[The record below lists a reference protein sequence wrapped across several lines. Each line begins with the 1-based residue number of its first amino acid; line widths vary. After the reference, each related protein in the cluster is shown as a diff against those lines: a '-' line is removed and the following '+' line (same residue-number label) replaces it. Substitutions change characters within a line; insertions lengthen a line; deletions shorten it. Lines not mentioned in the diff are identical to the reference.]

1 MATIVNWDTLRE
13 LAGVRAERG
22 WAISLYLGL
31 DPSVAPT
38 APDVAARVNALLTHG
53 ERKLDARRD
62 ELTHEA
68 RKGVQADLER
78 IRRWFAEDFDR
89 SGTAGV
95 AVFASEPDGLFRT
108 LSLAAPV
115 DDAIRLD
122 RELMLAPLVGLVGKG
137 DGPLVA
143 VVNRERGDVYRLED
157 GSFVQVA
164 DLNER
169 QGGLRRS
176 DQGGWSQANY
186 QRWFDE
192 VAEKHVKEVADELN
206 RRVRAERVPVV
217 VVGPEEL
224 RGEFVDALAQETRTA
239 LLGWAAAEAHATP
252 AQVLNAISPLLEEAE
267 AADEAELLERW
278 RGLAARGER
287 GTAGWGDTLEALS
300 DGRVEVLLVAEGG
313 NRTVWQCPAC
323 GRAAA
328 VSGECPLD
336 GIALDERENGVD
348 VAVHRALAHGSRVE
362 VIRHHD
368 DLGPGEG
375 IGALLR
381 Y

>member
-38 APDVAARVNALLTHG
+38 APEVATRVNALLAHG

-89 SGTAGV
+89 SGTSGV
-95 AVFASEPDGLFRT
+95 AVFASSPDGIFRT

-115 DDAIRLD
+115 PDDIRLD
-122 RELMLAPLVGLVGKG
+122 RDLMLAPLVGLVGKG

-143 VVNRERGDVYRLED
+143 VLNRERGDVYRLED

-164 DLNER
+164 DLNEE

-192 VAEKHVKEVADELN
+192 VAEKHVKDVAEELN
-206 RRVRAERVPVV
+206 RRVRARRVPVV

-224 RGEFVDALAQETRTA
+224 RSEFVDALAQETRTA

-252 AQVLNAISPLLEEAE
+252 AQVLRAISPLLEEAE

-287 GTAGWGDTLEALS
+287 GTAGWADTLEALS

-313 NRTVWQCPAC
+313 NRPVWQCSAC
-323 GRAAA
+323 GRATAA
-328 VSGECPLD
+328 SGECPLD
-336 GIALDERENGVD
+336 GIPLDERESGID
-348 VAVHRALAHGSRVE
+348 VAVHGALAHGSRVQ
-362 VIRHHD
+362 VVRHHD
-368 DLGPGEG
+368 DLGPAEG

>member
-22 WAISLYLGL
+22 LAISLYVNL
-31 DPSVAPT
+31 DPSLAPT
-38 APDVAARVNALLTHG
+38 APDVAARVKALLAHG

-62 ELTHEA
+62 DLTHEA

-89 SGTAGV
+89 SGTVGV
-95 AVFASEPDGLFRT
+95 AVFACSPDGLFRT

-115 DDAIRLD
+115 DDAIHLD

-164 DLNER
+164 DLNEE
-169 QGGLRRS
+169 QGGMRRS

-192 VAEKHVKEVADELN
+192 MAEKHVKEVAEELN
-206 RRVRAERVPVV
+206 RRVRARRVPVV

-224 RGEFVDALAQETRTA
+224 RSEFVDALAQETRTA

-252 AQVLNAISPLLEEAE
+252 AQVLHAISPLLEEAE
-267 AADEAELLERW
+267 AAEEAELLERW

-287 GTAGWGDTLEALS
+287 GTAGWAATLEALS
-300 DGRVEVLLVAEGG
+300 DGRVEVLLVAEGA

-328 VSGECPLD
+328 SPGECPLD
-336 GIALDERENGVD
+336 GIAMDERENGVD

-362 VIRHHD
+362 VVHHHD
-368 DLGPGEG
+368 DLGPAEG

>member
-1 MATIVNWDTLRE
+1 MANIVNWDTLRE
-13 LAGVRAERG
+13 LAGVRAVRG

-31 DPSVAPT
+31 DPRVAPT
-38 APDVAARVNALLTHG
+38 APDVAARVNALLAHG
-53 ERKLDARRD
+53 EHKLQARRD

-78 IRRWFAEDFDR
+78 IGRWFAEDFDR

-95 AVFASEPDGLFRT
+95 AVFACAPDGLFRT
-108 LSLAAPV
+108 LALAAPV
-115 DDAIRLD
+115 EDAIRLD

-157 GSFVQVA
+157 GGFVQVA
-164 DLNER
+164 DLNEE

-176 DQGGWSQANY
+176 DQGGWSQANF

-192 VAEKHVKEVADELN
+192 VAEKHVKDVAEELN
-206 RRVRAERVPVV
+206 RRVRARRVPVV
-217 VVGPEEL
+217 VVGPEEI
-224 RGEFVDALAQETRTA
+224 RSEFVDALSQETRTA
-239 LLGWAAAEAHATP
+239 LLGWAATEAHATP
-252 AQVLNAISPLLEEAE
+252 AQVLSAISPLLEEAE
-267 AADEAELLERW
+267 SAEEAELLERW

-287 GTAGWGDTLEALS
+287 ATAGWADTLEALS
-300 DGRVEVLLVAEGG
+300 DGRVEVLLVAEGA
-313 NRTVWQCPAC
+313 NRTVWQCAAC
-323 GRAAA
+323 GRVAS

-336 GIALDERENGVD
+336 GRAMDDRENGVD
-348 VAVHRALAHGSRVE
+348 VALHRALSHGSRVA
-362 VIRHHD
+362 VVRHHD
-368 DLGPGEG
+368 DLGPAEG

>member
-1 MATIVNWDTLRE
+1 M
-13 LAGVRAERG
+13 
-22 WAISLYLGL
+22 
-31 DPSVAPT
+31 
-38 APDVAARVNALLTHG
+38 
-53 ERKLDARRD
+53 
-62 ELTHEA
+62 
-68 RKGVQADLER
+68 
-78 IRRWFAEDFDR
+78 FAC
-89 SGTAGV
+89 A
-95 AVFASEPDGLFRT
+95 PDGLFRT

-157 GSFVQVA
+157 GGFVQVA
-164 DLNER
+164 DLSEE

-192 VAEKHVKEVADELN
+192 VAEKHMKDVAEELN
-206 RRVRAERVPVV
+206 RRVRQRRVPVV
-217 VVGPEEL
+217 VVGPEEI
-224 RGEFVDALAQETRTA
+224 RSEFVDALAQDTRTA
-239 LLGWAAAEAHATP
+239 LLGWAAVEAHATP
-252 AQVLNAISPLLEEAE
+252 AQVLDAISPLLEEAE

-287 GTAGWGDTLEALS
+287 ATAGWADTLEALS
-300 DGRVEVLLVAEGG
+300 DGRVEVLLVAEGA
-313 NRTVWQCPAC
+313 NRTVWQCGAC
-323 GRAAA
+323 GRVAS

-336 GIALDERENGVD
+336 GIAMDERENGVD
-348 VAVHRALAHGSRVE
+348 VALHRALSHGSRVE
-362 VIRHHD
+362 VVRHHD
-368 DLGPGEG
+368 DLGPAEG

>member
-1 MATIVNWDTLRE
+1 M
-13 LAGVRAERG
+13 
-22 WAISLYLGL
+22 
-31 DPSVAPT
+31 
-38 APDVAARVNALLTHG
+38 NALLAHG

-95 AVFASEPDGLFRT
+95 AVFACAPDGLFRT

-115 DDAIRLD
+115 DDALRLD
-122 RELMLAPLVGLVGKG
+122 RDLMLAPLVRLVGKG

-157 GSFVQVA
+157 GGFVQVA
-164 DLNER
+164 DLTEE

-192 VAEKHVKEVADELN
+192 VAEKHMKDVAEELN
-206 RRVRAERVPVV
+206 RRVRQRRVPVV
-217 VVGPEEL
+217 VVGPEEI
-224 RGEFVDALAQETRTA
+224 RSEFVDALAQDARTA
-239 LLGWAAAEAHATP
+239 LLGWAAVEAHATP
-252 AQVLNAISPLLEEAE
+252 AQVLDAISPLLEEAE

-278 RGLAARGER
+278 RGRPQRGARDGRLGRHARGASDGARRGAARR
-287 GTAGWGDTLEALS
+287 GGREP
-300 DGRVEVLLVAEGG
+300 DGVAVRGL
-313 NRTVWQCPAC
+313 RPR
-323 GRAAA
+323 GRDLGAK
-328 VSGECPLD
+328 CPLD
-336 GIALDERENGVD
+336 GIAMNERDTASTSQCTG
-348 VAVHRALAHGSRVE
+348 RSRTAAASRSSGTTR
-362 VIRHHD
+362 ISR
-368 DLGPGEG
+368 PAEG

>member
-1 MATIVNWDTLRE
+1 MATIVSWDTLRE

-22 WAISLYLGL
+22 WAVSLYLGL

-38 APDVAARVNALLTHG
+38 APDVAARVNALLAHG

-68 RKGVQADLER
+68 RKGVRADLER
-78 IRRWFAEDFDR
+78 IRRWFAEEFER

-95 AVFASEPDGLFRT
+95 AVFASAPDGLFRT

-115 DDAIRLD
+115 EDAIRLD

-137 DGPLVA
+137 EGPLVA

-157 GSFVQVA
+157 GGFVQVA
-164 DLNER
+164 DLNEE

-224 RGEFVDALAQETRTA
+224 RSDFVEALAQETRTA

-252 AQVLNAISPLLEEAE
+252 AQVLDAISPLLEEAE
-267 AADEAELLERW
+267 SVEEAELLERW

-287 GTAGWGDTLEALS
+287 GTAGWADTLEALS
-300 DGRVEVLLVAEGG
+300 DGRVEVLLAAEGG

-328 VSGECPLD
+328 ASGECPLD
-336 GIALDERENGVD
+336 GIALDEREHGVD
-348 VAVHRALAHGSRVE
+348 VAVHQALAHGSRVQ
-362 VIRHHD
+362 VVRHHD
-368 DLGPGEG
+368 DLGPAEG

>member
-1 MATIVNWDTLRE
+1 MATIVSWDTLRE

-31 DPSVAPT
+31 DPRVAPT
-38 APDVAARVNALLTHG
+38 APEVSARVNALLAHG

-68 RKGVQADLER
+68 RKGVHADLER
-78 IRRWFAEDFDR
+78 IRRWFAEDFER
-89 SGTAGV
+89 SGTAGL
-95 AVFASEPDGLFRT
+95 AVFASSPDGLFRT
-108 LSLAAPV
+108 LALAGPV

-157 GSFVQVA
+157 GGFVQVA
-164 DLNER
+164 DLSEE

-192 VAEKHVKEVADELN
+192 VAEKHVKDVAEELN
-206 RRVRAERVPVV
+206 RRVRRHHVPVV
-217 VVGPEEL
+217 VVGPEEI
-224 RGEFVDALAQETRTA
+224 RGEFVDALTQETRTA
-239 LLGWAAAEAHATP
+239 LVGWAAAEAHATP
-252 AQVLNAISPLLEEAE
+252 AQVLSAISPLLEEAE

-287 GTAGWGDTLEALS
+287 GTAGWADTLDALS
-300 DGRVEVLLVAEGG
+300 DGRVEVLLVAEGS
-313 NRTVWQCPAC
+313 NRAVWQCPAC

-328 VSGECPLD
+328 LAGECPLD
-336 GIALDERENGVD
+336 GIAMDERENGVE
-348 VAVHRALAHGSRVE
+348 VAVHRALTHGSV
-362 VIRHHD
+362 VQIVRHHD
-368 DLGPGEG
+368 DLGPAEG
-375 IGALLR
+375 LGALLR